1 MTMRLLRTL
10 LAATLTLLSLFAS
23 ASLTAQ
29 PLQRGPNNIAASLV
43 AESAEPAPGSTTDL
57 AFAMTP
63 KAGWHGY
70 WENPGDAGLGMAL
83 SWTLPKGVSVG
94 ALRYPVP
101 QTLVI
106 AGLMNHVYEGPY
118 APLVALKIDPSL
130 APGTRL
136 PISVKADW
144 LACTDEICVPE
155 SATLTTSLTVGDG
168 AVSAAERKRFD
179 DWRQRLPAPLGSP
192 ATFAVDGK
200 ILRIAIP
207 FPAAGTI
214 TAPHFF
220 ARTEQAISYGAP
232 QAFFRD
238 GDRLIVETQAS
249 GAALQEIGGVLRIGP
264 DLGLDLVASPG
275 VVAPGGTKIETAAA
289 AAPPSGDTLA
299 LLATALGGALLGG
312 LLLNIMPCVFPI
324 LSLKA
329 ISLAKAGGDERAAR
343 RDALAYTAGIVL
355 VCLALGGLLL
365 ALRAGGE
372 QIGWAFQ
379 LQDPRIILAL
389 LLLVTAISFNLAG
402 LFEFG
407 SISAG
412 SSLTS
417 KGGASGS
424 FWTGALAAFVAT
436 PCTAP
441 FMAAAMGSALILP
454 VPAALLVFAGLGLG
468 LALPF
473 LAIGFVPALRRKMPR
488 PGAWMATF
496 RRIMAVPMFLT
507 ALALVWL
514 LGQQTGNTGVLWG
527 LAAAMALAF
536 LLWWLGAR
544 QAGGK
549 SGWLPIVPAL
559 ASAAAA
565 IVLLPMEAGSASP
578 AQASADATLPTQAF
592 SEAKLA
598 QLRAANTPV
607 FAYFT
612 ADWCITCKANEAAAI
627 QREATAAAFKT
638 AGVVVLEGDWTRR
651 DAEISRYLEAQG
663 RSGVPLYVWYRP
675 GEEPVILPQVLTVD
689 TLTALVG

>member
-1 MTMRLLRTL
+1 MLAVFRTFWAIFL
-10 LAATLTLLSLFAS
+10 LALALPA
-23 ASLTAQ
+23 AAQ
-29 PLQRGPNNIAASLV
+29 PLQRGPNNITASLV
-43 AESAEPAPGSTTDL
+43 AESADPAPGSTVDV

-63 KAGWHGY
+63 KQGWHGY
-70 WENPGDAGLGMAL
+70 WENPGDAGLGMTL
-83 SWTLPKGVSVG
+83 EWTLPKGVSVG
-94 ALRYPVP
+94 PLRYPVP
-101 QTLVI
+101 QTLII

-118 APLVALKIDPSL
+118 APLVALKLDPTL
-130 APGTRL
+130 APGTVL

-155 SATLTTSLTVGDG
+155 SATLTTRLTVGKNGIDK
-168 AVSAAERKRFD
+168 AARARFD
-179 DWRQRLPAPLGSP
+179 AWRQRLPAPLGSE
-192 ATFAVDGK
+192 ASFARDGR

-207 FPAAGTI
+207 FPAAGAI
-214 TAPHFF
+214 DAPHFF
-220 ARTEQAISYGAP
+220 ARTDKALSYRAP
-232 QAFFRD
+232 QSFFRD
-238 GDRLIVETQAS
+238 GDRLIVETEVAGS
-249 GAALQEIGGVLRIGP
+249 DAAEIGGVLRIGENM
-264 DLGLDLVASPG
+264 GLDLVAKPG
-275 VVAPGGTKIETAAA
+275 TVAPGGTRIESAAGNTTAE
-289 AAPPSGDTLA
+289 GDMLA

-389 LLLVTAISFNLAG
+389 LLLVTAIAFNLAG
-402 LFEFG
+402 LFEFATV
-407 SISAG
+407 SAG
-412 SSLTS
+412 GSLTQ
-417 KGGASGS
+417 KQGAAGS

-441 FMAAAMGSALILP
+441 FMAAAMGTALVLP
-454 VPAALLVFAGLGLG
+454 WPAALLVFAGLGLG

-473 LAIGFVPALRRKMPR
+473 LAVGFVPALRRMMPR
-488 PGAWMATF
+488 PGAWMSAF

-507 ALALVWL
+507 ALALIWL
-514 LGQQTGNTGVLWG
+514 LGQQTGNNGVLFG
-527 LAAAMALAF
+527 LAAAMALAL

-544 QAGGK
+544 QSAGR
-549 SGWLPIVPAL
+549 SGWIALAPSLAVVVAAIAALPINAAPSD
-559 ASAAAA
+559 SART
-565 IVLLPMEAGSASP
+565 
-578 AQASADATLPTQAF
+578 ADATLPAQPF

-598 QLRAANTPV
+598 ELRADGKPV

-627 QREATAAAFKT
+627 QREATAAAFRK

-663 RSGVPLYVWYRP
+663 RSGVPLYVWYAP
-675 GEEPVILPQVLTVD
+675 GREPVILPQVLTVD
-689 TLTALVG
+689 TLTTLPG

>member
-1 MTMRLLRTL
+1 MLAVLRTL
-10 LAATLTLLSLFAS
+10 LGVILLGLALPAS
-23 ASLTAQ
+23 AQ

-43 AESAEPAPGSTTDL
+43 AESADPAPGSTVDL

-63 KAGWHGY
+63 KKGWHGY
-70 WENPGDAGLGMAL
+70 WENPGDAGLGMTL
-83 SWTLPKGVSVG
+83 EWTLPKGVSVG
-94 ALRYPVP
+94 PLRYPVP
-101 QTLVI
+101 QTLII

-118 APLVALKIDPSL
+118 APLVALKLDPAL
-130 APGTRL
+130 APGTVL

-155 SATLTTSLTVGDG
+155 SATLTTRLTVGQGGIDK
-168 AVSAAERKRFD
+168 AARARFD
-179 DWRQRLPAPLGSP
+179 AWRQRLPAPLGSE
-192 ATFAVDGK
+192 ATFARDGK
-200 ILRIAIP
+200 ILRIAFP
-207 FPAAGTI
+207 FPAAGAI
-214 TAPHFF
+214 DAPHFF
-220 ARTEQAISYGAP
+220 ARTDKALRYSAP

-238 GDRLIVETQAS
+238 GDRLIVETEIAGTDAS
-249 GAALQEIGGVLRIGP
+249 EIGGVLRIGEHM
-264 DLGLDLVASPG
+264 GLDLVAKPG
-275 VVAPGGTKIETAAA
+275 VVAPGGTRIDTAAGATA
-289 AAPPSGDTLA
+289 AEGDMLV

-343 RDALAYTAGIVL
+343 RDAIAYTAGIVL
-355 VCLALGGLLL
+355 VCLGLGGLLL
-365 ALRAGGE
+365 GLRAGGE

-379 LQDPRIILAL
+379 LQDPRIILGL
-389 LLLVTAISFNLAG
+389 LLLVTAIAFNLAG
-402 LFEFG
+402 LFEFAT
-407 SISAG
+407 ISAG
-412 SSLTS
+412 GSLTQ
-417 KGGASGS
+417 KQGAAGS

-441 FMAAAMGSALILP
+441 FMAAAMGTALILP

-473 LAIGFVPALRRKMPR
+473 LAIGFVPALRRMMPR
-488 PGAWMATF
+488 PGAWMGTF

-514 LGQQTGNTGVLWG
+514 LGQQTGNTGVLFG
-527 LAAAMALAF
+527 LAAAMALAL

-544 QAGGK
+544 QSAGR
-549 SGWLPIVPAL
+549 SGWIALAPAL
-559 ASAAAA
+559 AVAVAA
-565 IVLLPMEAGSASP
+565 IVALPIDAAPSAS
-578 AQASADATLPTQAF
+578 ARTANATLPAQPF
-592 SEAKLA
+592 SEARLA
-598 QLRAANTPV
+598 ELRAANTPV

-627 QREATAAAFKT
+627 QREATAAAFKQ

-663 RSGVPLYVWYRP
+663 RSGVPLYVWYAP
-675 GEEPVILPQVLTVD
+675 GQEPVILPQVLTVD
-689 TLTALVG
+689 TLTSLPG

>member
-1 MTMRLLRTL
+1 MMVIFRALLGACL
-10 LAATLTLLSLFAS
+10 LAGLALPA
-23 ASLTAQ
+23 AAQ

-43 AESAEPAPGSTTDL
+43 AESPAPKPGSTIDL

-63 KAGWHGY
+63 KQGWHGY
-70 WENPGDAGLGMAL
+70 WQNPGDAGLGMTL
-83 SWTLPKGVSVG
+83 SWQLPQGVSAG
-94 ALRYPVP
+94 SLRYPVP
-101 QTLVI
+101 QTLII
-106 AGLMNHVYEGPY
+106 AGLMNYVFEGPY
-118 APLVALKIDPSL
+118 APLVALKIDSGL
-130 APGTRL
+130 TPGTKL

-155 SATLTTSLTVGDG
+155 SATLTTSVTVGDG
-168 AVSAAERKRFD
+168 AVAASDRAKFD
-179 DWRQRLPAPLGSP
+179 GWRQRLPAPLGSK
-192 ATFAVDGK
+192 ATYQVDGK
-200 ILRIAIP
+200 IIRIAIP
-207 FPAAGTI
+207 YPAAGPI
-214 TAPHFF
+214 EAPYFF
-220 ARTEQAISYGAP
+220 PSTDPGVSYRAP

-249 GAALQEIGGVLRIGP
+249 GSLPGPLTGVLRIGEH
-264 DLGLDLVASPG
+264 LGLDLVADAG
-275 VVAPGGTKIETAAA
+275 AVEPGGVRID
-289 AAPPSGDTLA
+289 AAPAAKPSGDMLA

-343 RDALAYTAGIVL
+343 RDAMAYTAGIVL
-355 VCLALGGLLL
+355 VCVALGGLLL

-379 LQDPRIILAL
+379 LQDPRIILGL
-389 LLLVTAISFNLAG
+389 LLLVTAIAFNLAG

-412 SSLTS
+412 SSLTTKS
-417 KGGASGS
+417 GASGS

-473 LAIGFVPALRRKMPR
+473 LAIGFVPALRRMLPR

-527 LAAAMALAF
+527 LAAAMLLAM

-544 QAGGK
+544 QTGGR

-559 ASAAAA
+559 ASAVAA
-565 IVLLPMEAGSASP
+565 IVMLPIDSSASSP
-578 AQASADATLPTQAF
+578 EASANATLPAQAF

-598 QLRAANTPV
+598 ELRAAKTPV

-627 QREATAAAFKT
+627 QREATAAAFSK

-651 DAEISRYLEAQG
+651 DAAISRYLEAQG
-663 RSGVPLYVWYRP
+663 RSGVPLYVWYKP
-675 GEEPVILPQVLTVD
+675 GGEAVILPQVLTVE
-689 TLTALVG
+689 TLTELVG

>member
-1 MTMRLLRTL
+1 MIQALFRAFIALLLTG
-10 LAATLTLLSLFAS
+10 LALPAA
-23 ASLTAQ
+23 AQ

-43 AESAEPAPGSTTDL
+43 AESTDPAPGSAVDL

-70 WENPGDAGLGMAL
+70 WENPGDAGLGMTL
-83 SWTLPKGVSVG
+83 EWTLPKGVTVG
-94 ALRYPVP
+94 TLRYPVP
-101 QTLVI
+101 ETLII

-118 APLVALKIDPSL
+118 APLAALKLDPAL
-130 APGTRL
+130 APGTVL

-155 SATLTTSLTVGDG
+155 SATLTTRLTVGKG
-168 AVSAAERKRFD
+168 GIAKAARARFD
-179 DWRQRLPAPLGSP
+179 QWRQRLPAPLGSEGV
-192 ATFAVDGK
+192 FARDGK
-200 ILRIAIP
+200 LLRIAIP
-207 FPAAGTI
+207 FPAAGAI
-214 TAPHFF
+214 DAPHFF
-220 ARTEQAISYGAP
+220 ARTDKALRYSAP
-232 QAFFRD
+232 QSFFRD
-238 GDRLIVETQAS
+238 GDRLIVETEVAGS
-249 GAALQEIGGVLRIGP
+249 DATEIGGMLRIGEH
-264 DLGLDLVASPG
+264 LGLDLVAKPG
-275 VVAPGGTKIETAAA
+275 AVAPGGTKIDDKASG
-289 AAPPSGDTLA
+289 APADGNMLA

-407 SISAG
+407 TISAG
-412 SSLTS
+412 SGLTQ
-417 KGGASGS
+417 KGGAAGS

-441 FMAAAMGSALILP
+441 FMAAAMGTALVLP

-473 LAIGFVPALRRKMPR
+473 LAIGFVPALRRMMPR
-488 PGAWMATF
+488 PGAWMGTF

-514 LGQQTGNTGVLWG
+514 LGQQTGNDGVLFG
-527 LAAAMALAF
+527 LAAAMALAL
-536 LLWWLGAR
+536 LLWWFGAR
-544 QAGGK
+544 QAGGR
-549 SGWLPIVPAL
+549 SGWIAL
-559 ASAAAA
+559 APSLAVALAA
-565 IVLLPMEAGSASP
+565 IVALPIDAAPSGSARAASSTLP
-578 AQASADATLPTQAF
+578 AQPF

-598 QLRAANTPV
+598 ELRSANKPV
-607 FAYFT
+607 FVYFT

-627 QREATAAAFKT
+627 QREATADAFKQ

-663 RSGVPLYVWYRP
+663 RSGVPLYVWYAP
-675 GEEPVILPQVLTVD
+675 GKEPVILPQVLTVD

>member
-1 MTMRLLRTL
+1 
-10 LAATLTLLSLFAS
+10 
-23 ASLTAQ
+23 
-29 PLQRGPNNIAASLV
+29 
-43 AESAEPAPGSTTDL
+43 
-57 AFAMTP
+57 
-63 KAGWHGY
+63 
-70 WENPGDAGLGMAL
+70 
-83 SWTLPKGVSVG
+83 
-94 ALRYPVP
+94 
-101 QTLVI
+101 
-106 AGLMNHVYEGPY
+106 MNY
-118 APLVALKIDPSL
+118 
-130 APGTRL
+130 R
-136 PISVKADW
+136 
-144 LACTDEICVPE
+144 
-155 SATLTTSLTVGDG
+155 
-168 AVSAAERKRFD
+168 
-179 DWRQRLPAPLGSP
+179 
-192 ATFAVDGK
+192 
-200 ILRIAIP
+200 
-207 FPAAGTI
+207 
-214 TAPHFF
+214 
-220 ARTEQAISYGAP
+220 AP

-238 GDRLIVETQAS
+238 GERLIVETEAS
-249 GAALQEIGGVLRIGP
+249 SALAGPLEGVLRIGEH
-264 DLGLDLVASPG
+264 LRLELVADAG
-275 VVAPGGTKIETAAA
+275 VVAPGGVRIDDAQE
-289 AAPPSGDTLA
+289 AAPEGNMLA

-312 LLLNIMPCVFPI
+312 LLLNVMPCVFPI

-329 ISLAKAGGDERAAR
+329 ISLAKAGGDESAAR

-355 VCLALGGLLL
+355 VCVALGGLLL
-365 ALRAGGE
+365 GLRAGGE

-407 SISAG
+407 TISAG
-412 SSLTS
+412 SSLTT

-454 VPAALLVFAGLGLG
+454 VPAALLVVAGLGLG

-473 LAIGFVPALRRKMPR
+473 LAIGFIPALRRRLPK

-514 LGQQTGNTGVLWG
+514 LGQQTGNNGVLWG
-527 LAAAMALAF
+527 LAAAMLLAM

-544 QAGGK
+544 QATGR

-559 ASAAAA
+559 ASALAA
-565 IVLLPMEAGSASP
+565 IVLLPEGAGGSTP
-578 AQASADATLPTQAF
+578 GTSADATLPTQAF
-592 SEAKLA
+592 SEAKLT
-598 QLRAANTPV
+598 QLRAADTPV

-627 QREATAAAFKT
+627 QREATAAAFEK

-663 RSGVPLYVWYRP
+663 RSGVPLYVWYAP
-675 GEEPVILPQVLTVD
+675 GKSPVILPQVLTVE
-689 TLTALVG
+689 TLTELVG

>member
-1 MTMRLLRTL
+1 MTTRVLRTL
-10 LAATLTLLSLFAS
+10 FTVMLTLLPLIAS
-23 ASLTAQ
+23 TGLSAQ
-29 PLQRGPNNIAASLV
+29 PLQLGPTNITARLV
-43 AESAEPAPGSTTDL
+43 AESPAPAPGSTVDL

-63 KAGWHGY
+63 KSGWHGY
-70 WENPGDAGLGMAL
+70 WQNPGDAGLGMTL
-83 SWTLPKGVSVG
+83 SWNLPQGVTADG
-94 ALRYPVP
+94 LRYPVP
-101 QTLVI
+101 ETLII
-106 AGLMNHVYEGPY
+106 AGLMNYVYEGAY
-118 APLVALKIDPSL
+118 APLVTLTIDRSL

-168 AVSAAERKRFD
+168 AVGKDSRAQFD
-179 DWRQRLPAPLGSP
+179 GWRQRLPAPLGSK
-192 ATFAVDGK
+192 ATYQVDGK
-200 ILRIAIP
+200 IVRIAIP
-207 FPAAGTI
+207 YPAAGPVE
-214 TAPHFF
+214 APYFF
-220 ARTEQAISYGAP
+220 PSTDPGVSYRAR

-238 GDRLIVETQAS
+238 GDRLIVETEAS
-249 GAALQEIGGVLRIGP
+249 GTLAGPLEGVLRIGEH
-264 DLGLDLVASPG
+264 LGLELAADAG
-275 VVAPGGTKIETAAA
+275 IVAPGGVRIDAAPA
-289 AAPPSGDTLA
+289 AAPDGDMLA

-343 RDALAYTAGIVL
+343 RDALAYTSGIVL
-355 VCLALGGLLL
+355 VCVALGGLLL

-379 LQDPRIILAL
+379 LQDPRIIVAL
-389 LLLVTAISFNLAG
+389 LLLVTAIAFNLAG

-412 SSLTS
+412 SSLTTKS
-417 KGGASGS
+417 GASGS

-473 LAIGFVPALRRKMPR
+473 LAIGFVPALRRMLPR

-527 LAAAMALAF
+527 LAAAMGLAL

-544 QAGGK
+544 QAGGR
-549 SGWLPIVPAL
+549 SGWLPMIPAVASVIAAIAL
-559 ASAAAA
+559 LPAGGAASAK
-565 IVLLPMEAGSASP
+565 EG
-578 AQASADATLPTQAF
+578 SADATLPTQRF
-592 SEAKLA
+592 SEARLA
-598 QLRAANTPV
+598 QLRAADTPV

-627 QREATAAAFKT
+627 QREATAAAFKQ
-638 AGVVVLEGDWTRR
+638 AGVAVLEGDWTRR

-663 RSGVPLYVWYRP
+663 RSGVPLYVWYKP
-675 GEEPVILPQVLTVD
+675 GSDPVILPQVLTVD
-689 TLTALVG
+689 MLTALVG

>member
-1 MTMRLLRTL
+1 MMAIFRALLGVL
-10 LAATLTLLSLFAS
+10 LLGLALPAS
-23 ASLTAQ
+23 AQ

-43 AESAEPAPGSTTDL
+43 AESATPAAGTTIDL
-57 AFAMTP
+57 AFAMIP
-63 KAGWHGY
+63 KSGWHGY
-70 WENPGDAGLGMAL
+70 WENPGDAGLGMTL
-83 SWTLPKGVSVG
+83 EWTLPKGVSVG
-94 ALRYPVP
+94 ELRYPVP
-101 QTLVI
+101 ETLII

-118 APLVALKIDPSL
+118 APLVTLQIAPGL

-136 PISVKADW
+136 PISVRADW

-155 SATLTTSLTVGDG
+155 SATLRANLTVGDG
-168 AVSAAERKRFD
+168 PVSAASTKRFD
-179 DWRQRLPAPLGSP
+179 DWRQRLPAPLGSQ
-192 ATFAVDGK
+192 ATFAADGK
-200 ILRIAIP
+200 TLRIAIP

-214 TAPHFF
+214 EAPHFF
-220 ARTEQAISYGAP
+220 ARTQQAVRYGAP
-232 QAFFRD
+232 QAFYRD
-238 GDRLIVETQAS
+238 GDRLIVETEVS
-249 GAALQEIGGVLRIGP
+249 GAAPGEIGGLLRIGP
-264 DLGLDLVASPG
+264 HLGLDLVAKPG
-275 VVAPGGTKIETAAA
+275 AVQPGGTLIETADAKSP
-289 AAPPSGDTLA
+289 APDDMLA
-299 LLATALGGALLGG
+299 LLFTALGGALLGG

-365 ALRAGGE
+365 GLRAGGE

-407 SISAG
+407 TISAG
-412 SSLTS
+412 SGLTA

-473 LAIGFVPALRRKMPR
+473 LAIGFVPALRRMLPR

-527 LAAAMALAF
+527 LAAAMALAL
-536 LLWWLGAR
+536 LLWWLGSR
-544 QAGGK
+544 QVSGK
-549 SGWLPIVPAL
+549 SGWLPILPAL
-559 ASAAAA
+559 ASAVAA
-565 IVLLPMEAGSASP
+565 IALLPMDAGGASAE
-578 AQASADATLPTQAF
+578 ASADATLPVQAF

-598 QLRAANTPV
+598 ELRTANTPV

-627 QREATAAAFKT
+627 QREATAAAFKK

-663 RSGVPLYVWYRP
+663 RSGVPLYVWYAP
-675 GEEPVILPQVLTVD
+675 GKQPVILPQVLTVD
-689 TLTALVG
+689 TLTGLVG

>member
-1 MTMRLLRTL
+1 MLAVFRTFWAIFL
-10 LAATLTLLSLFAS
+10 LALALPA
-23 ASLTAQ
+23 AAQ
-29 PLQRGPNNIAASLV
+29 PLQRGPNNITASLV
-43 AESAEPAPGSTTDL
+43 AESADPAPGSTVDV

-63 KAGWHGY
+63 KQGWHGY
-70 WENPGDAGLGMAL
+70 WENPGDAGLGMTL
-83 SWTLPKGVSVG
+83 EWTLPKGVSVG
-94 ALRYPVP
+94 PLRYPVP
-101 QTLVI
+101 QTLII

-118 APLVALKIDPSL
+118 APLVALKLDPAL
-130 APGTRL
+130 APGTVL

-155 SATLTTSLTVGDG
+155 SATLTTRLTVGKNGIDK
-168 AVSAAERKRFD
+168 AARARFD
-179 DWRQRLPAPLGSP
+179 AWRQRLPAPLGSE
-192 ATFAVDGK
+192 ATFARDGK

-207 FPAAGTI
+207 FPAAGAI
-214 TAPHFF
+214 DAPHFF
-220 ARTEQAISYGAP
+220 ARTDKALSYRAP
-232 QAFFRD
+232 QSFFRD
-238 GDRLIVETQAS
+238 GDRLIVETEVAGS
-249 GAALQEIGGVLRIGP
+249 DAAEIGGVLRIGENM
-264 DLGLDLVASPG
+264 GLDLVAKPG
-275 VVAPGGTKIETAAA
+275 AVAPGGTRIDTASA
-289 AAPPSGDTLA
+289 AAPAEGDMLA

-329 ISLAKAGGDERAAR
+329 ISLAKAGGDEGAAR

-407 SISAG
+407 TVSAG
-412 SSLTS
+412 GSLTQ
-417 KGGASGS
+417 KQGAAGS

-441 FMAAAMGSALILP
+441 FMAAAMGTALVLP
-454 VPAALLVFAGLGLG
+454 WPAALLVFAGLGLG

-473 LAIGFVPALRRKMPR
+473 LAVGFVPALRRMMPR
-488 PGAWMATF
+488 PGAWMSAF

-507 ALALVWL
+507 ALALIWL
-514 LGQQTGNTGVLWG
+514 LGQQTGNNGVLFG
-527 LAAAMALAF
+527 LAAAMALAL

-544 QAGGK
+544 QSAGR
-549 SGWLPIVPAL
+549 SGWIALAPSLAVVVAAIAALPINAAPSD
-559 ASAAAA
+559 SART
-565 IVLLPMEAGSASP
+565 
-578 AQASADATLPTQAF
+578 ADATLPAQPF

-598 QLRAANTPV
+598 ELRADGKPV

-627 QREATAAAFKT
+627 QREATAAAFRK

-663 RSGVPLYVWYRP
+663 RSGVPLYVWYAP
-675 GEEPVILPQVLTVD
+675 GREPVILPQVLTVD
-689 TLTALVG
+689 TLTTLPG